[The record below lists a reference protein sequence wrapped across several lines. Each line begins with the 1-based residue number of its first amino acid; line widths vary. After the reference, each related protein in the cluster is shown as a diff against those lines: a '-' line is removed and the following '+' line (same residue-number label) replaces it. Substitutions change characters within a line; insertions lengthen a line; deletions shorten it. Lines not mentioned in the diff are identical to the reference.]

1 MATYN
6 NTSYIN
12 DDDDDGDNDNNNPYV
27 TSLTNQ
33 DFYILAG
40 WME

>member
-1 MATYN
+1 MAIYN

-12 DDDDDGDNDNNNPYV
+12 DDDDDNENNNLYV
-27 TSLTNQ
+27 TSFNNQ

-40 WME
+40 WM